1 MKVLA
6 IFVLLAVCIAVAS
19 ADHHD
24 KKPNHGSH
32 SGTRHPGTHKP
43 HHHHTRK
50 PRDLSDEPELRANT
64 RAPKPTH
71 KPNPTHG
78 PKPSAKPKPSS
89 APKPTRRHGPVAP
102 SRKPTTRKP

>member
-1 MKVLA
+1 VKQG
-6 IFVLLAVCIAVAS
+6 
-19 ADHHD
+19 DHHG

-64 RAPKPTH
+64 RAPKPTR

-78 PKPSAKPKPSS
+78 PKPSAKPKPTST
-89 APKPTRRHGPVAP
+89 PKPTRRRGPVAP